1 MILLS
6 LAALVVVVALLV
18 RPGFTPA
25 IRKPG
30 LATLERLKWQGVEQW
45 LLIRTRDVDNPVLLF
60 VHGGPGTSQL
70 TLNRRNTEALE
81 ERFTVVNWDQRGA
94 GKSYR
99 AIHDRDRMHLEQ
111 FVDDVIELSQ
121 QLAARFHQPKITLV
135 GHSWGSL
142 ISVLAVKKRPELFHA
157 YVGIGQMSDAAEGER
172 ISWEWTL
179 AQARA
184 AGDEK
189 SVRKLEAIGPPPYT
203 GDWRPK
209 LIAERRLL
217 GKYGGEFHGSRS
229 GALGVVIKNLLFSPE
244 YTLVDRFNYFR
255 GILGSMKLLMPELSQ
270 RNLFL
275 EAPEL
280 EVPVYFMLGRHD
292 FEVPSVLSAKY
303 FEALEAPKKSLT
315 WFEHSAHMPNTEERE
330 RFNRMLLEL
339 VLPSLPGGSTQSVRS
354 SSQAAT
360 LNPVDL

>member
-1 MILLS
+1 MFPVAIA
-6 LAALVVVVALLV
+6 AALFAFLLV
-18 RPGFTPA
+18 LPGSTPRA
-25 IRKPG
+25 KRRRG
-30 LATLERLKWQGVEQW
+30 LASLERVTINGAEQW
-45 LLIRTRDVDNPVLLF
+45 ILVRTHDVDNPVLLY

-111 FVDDVIELSQ
+111 FVDDVLELSQ
-121 QLAARFHQPKITLV
+121 QLAARFHQAKITLV

-157 YVGIGQMSDAAEGER
+157 YVGLGQMSDAAEGER

-179 AQARA
+179 AQAKA

-203 GDWRPK
+203 GDWPPK
-209 LIAERRLL
+209 FIAERRML

-229 GALGVVIKNLLFSPE
+229 GAFGVVIKNLLFSPE

-255 GILGSMKLLMPELSQ
+255 GILGSMKLLMPELFQ
-270 RNLFL
+270 KNLFL
-275 EAPEL
+275 EAPKL